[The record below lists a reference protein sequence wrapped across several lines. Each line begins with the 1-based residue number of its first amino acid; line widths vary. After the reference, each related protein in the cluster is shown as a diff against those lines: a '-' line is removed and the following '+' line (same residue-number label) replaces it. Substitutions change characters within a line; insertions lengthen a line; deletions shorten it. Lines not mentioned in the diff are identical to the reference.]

1 MFSLVVNDEEQ
12 LVFYRFSMLEI
23 VETELISV
31 LSLPSILE
39 ERKEMALI
47 PTEICVWN
55 FGEKENPWKN
65 RENKNLEP
73 RNFTISSHHSL
84 CHVEFK

>member
-47 PTEICVWN
+47 PTEICVW
-55 FGEKENPWKN
+55 
-65 RENKNLEP
+65 RERKPLEEQ
-73 RNFTISSHHSL
+73 R
-84 CHVEFK
+84 K